1 MGDSSTHAGIRHEVA
16 PVTRFH
22 DQFIS
27 DPQHTDA
34 DAAAKPPVQP
44 SREQDPESIIE
55 MPASS
60 RSSSEATCRTTDGH
74 ESRAPLVPTTTPFF
88 HFDLT
93 SAVRAAEMTVMTKDR
108 SSYGTFD
115 DAKGDTKVTIA

>member
-1 MGDSSTHAGIRHEVA
+1 MGDSSSHAGIRHEVA

-34 DAAAKPPVQP
+34 AAPAQVT
-44 SREQDPESIIE
+44 REHDPESIME

-74 ESRAPLVPTTTPFF
+74 ESRAPLVPTITPFF

-115 DAKGDTKVTIA
+115 DAKADDTKTKAIA